1 MWINVIEDE
10 KNLNFLMVRYLED
23 EGYKVRSFLTGAEV
37 REFIYEPVDLW
48 VIDIMLPDT
57 NGFSLFKEI
66 KEIHPDVYTI
76 FISARNQDIDRVAG
90 LELGCDDYIPK
101 PFMVRELIIKV
112 NRILKQGG
120 SPRRLFALGRYH
132 LDTRRRQ
139 VMDGADAVN
148 LSGKEYEML
157 LYLLENEKNVLSRDN
172 ILDHV
177 WGMDYYGTDRVVDDT
192 VRRLRKKVLGL
203 KIKTIYGLGYC
214 YEGMEDVER

>member
-37 REFIYEPVDLW
+37 REFIHEPVDLW

-66 KEIHPDVYTI
+66 KGIHPDVYTI

-148 LSGKEYEML
+148 LSGKEYELL

-203 KIKTIYGLGYC
+203 KLKTIYGLGYC
-214 YEGMEDVER
+214 YEGMEDAEK

>member
-37 REFIYEPVDLW
+37 REFIHEPVDLW

-66 KEIHPDVYTI
+66 KGIHPDVYTI

-120 SPRRLFALGRYH
+120 SPRRLFALGRYR

-148 LSGKEYEML
+148 LSGKEYELL

-203 KIKTIYGLGYC
+203 KLKTIYGLGYC
-214 YEGMEDVER
+214 YEGMEDAEK